1 MQILERL
8 ASGAIDTAEAA
19 RLIDAQASSGGEPT
33 PGAEPLVGEVL
44 DAGVSDA
51 GAPEGTEVLR
61 RARADDDAAGLGRPQ
76 FATFLRD
83 AVRRATAGPRPGVP
97 QVSRIAVRAVGRRV
111 RVVADPGVSTV
122 NVTGP
127 HLLRRSGDVIE
138 VTSDGDIGP
147 SLDGFSLVRPPHTL
161 EDLRTMSLGKQLVVR
176 VNPAVVVD
184 AEVTGGSLRISGV
197 PALGRLRVSAGSMK
211 CTDVAGIEDCLV
223 QMGSAT
229 IVGCFVQGRS
239 RVRAESGSV
248 MVRLD
253 PASQVSVRAEAQMG
267 GVSWPGDQAYDEFTL
282 GIGSARLDL
291 AVVMGHISVR
301 VQLTEQEQ
309 AAADEARRLAKAAN
323 EAARAQARQAR
334 QEARAAREA
343 ARQARDAARQRP
355 ATDAPDVGPD
365 PEPPQ
370 PARDEDATAVPD
382 EPSPAPG
389 SPWFGEQSFSQHG
402 WDGMSAPTDGDE
414 AGSGC

>member
-1 MQILERL
+1 
-8 ASGAIDTAEAA
+8 EAA

-184 AEVTGGSLRISGV
+184 AEVDRGQ
-197 PALGRLRVSAGSMK
+197 PADQRRARAGASAGFSRQHEVHR
-211 CTDVAGIEDCLV
+211 CRRHRRLPGADG
-223 QMGSAT
+223 
-229 IVGCFVQGRS
+229 VGNHRGLLRTG
-239 RVRAESGSV
+239 A
-248 MVRLD
+248 L
-253 PASQVSVRAEAQMG
+253 
-267 GVSWPGDQAYDEFTL
+267 
-282 GIGSARLDL
+282 AR
-291 AVVMGHISVR
+291 
-301 VQLTEQEQ
+301 
-309 AAADEARRLAKAAN
+309 ARRVGQRHGAPRSGLAG
-323 EAARAQARQAR
+323 ERARRGADGRRQLAR
-334 QEARAAREA
+334 
-343 ARQARDAARQRP
+343 
-355 ATDAPDVGPD
+355 
-365 PEPPQ
+365 
-370 PARDEDATAVPD
+370 
-382 EPSPAPG
+382 
-389 SPWFGEQSFSQHG
+389 
-402 WDGMSAPTDGDE
+402 
-414 AGSGC
+414 